1 MGSESMATEQGW
13 DHLSEKLRTF
23 LFSCVS
29 DEQVAEDL
37 LQETGRRIHNGIDGI
52 NDVQR
57 ITSKVGSTPLNDA
70 NSGMPRGEDCGYKKF
85 ISPVARCVHRLGA

>member
-1 MGSESMATEQGW
+1 MGSESMATEQIW

-23 LFSCVS
+23 LLSRVS

-37 LQETGRRIHNGIDGI
+37 FQETCIRMHNGIDGI

-57 ITSKVGSTPLNDA
+57 ITS
-70 NSGMPRGEDCGYKKF
+70 
-85 ISPVARCVHRLGA
+85 

>member
-1 MGSESMATEQGW
+1 MGSESMATEQVW

-37 LQETGRRIHNGIDGI
+37 LQETGRRIYNGIDGI
-52 NDVQR
+52 NDV
-57 ITSKVGSTPLNDA
+57 
-70 NSGMPRGEDCGYKKF
+70 
-85 ISPVARCVHRLGA
+85 